1 MPNKNENLS
10 PDRPKDTMA
19 EWISALK
26 QQRDEIAL
34 KIHLA
39 GMEARD
45 EFDKTQ
51 QRLDKLADD
60 YEPLKK
66 AVAESADSLWES
78 LKIVAGEVKSSFDRI
93 RKTL

>member
-1 MPNKNENLS
+1 MPNKDDNLS
-10 PDRPKDTMA
+10 PDRPKDSMG

-34 KIHLA
+34 QIHLA

-45 EFDKTQ
+45 EFNKTQ

-66 AVAESADSLWES
+66 AVTESADSLWES